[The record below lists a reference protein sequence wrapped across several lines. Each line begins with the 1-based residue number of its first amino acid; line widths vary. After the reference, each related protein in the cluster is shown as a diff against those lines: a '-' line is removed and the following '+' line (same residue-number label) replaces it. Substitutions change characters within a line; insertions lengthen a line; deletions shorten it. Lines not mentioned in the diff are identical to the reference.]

1 MIDNIKEYLTVT
13 RGRNN
18 FKESQDDVIE
28 LLIEKFGSILEKNG
42 INVVVIWSTL
52 AKNEIIINED
62 KSKTIIWDTNYWTHC
77 ACYYSNLVLLDQ
89 HVKEKSELVD
99 IQCDALWRDLFK
111 VIISRSDDYST
122 KAKMLLTKYY
132 LSYGT
137 RSYQLELDKET
148 SAQNIVNQLKDVAT
162 AKVYVFLHE
171 IAHITA
177 VGELD
182 YYINILKSAFCDELK
197 ESTFYQ
203 VCDADSSLGTKEK
216 KYLENILNNFI
227 TDINNGIYKPAE
239 EIIADMRALQSMCN
253 SFMLRFPKE
262 IPDGFLNYQG
272 GIALA
277 RSFNLRIKFIDKVI
291 HSFFDSSNPQSFE
304 ELLYDSDFGKKFV
317 LRDRLSE
324 VLQPLII
331 VSCFGKRCN
340 KAFLLKYETQ
350 FQFSRDTIKAV
361 DSAVAQHLEK
371 IRIRIENESERFA
384 KSEFELQIDDMLEY
398 LLYYP
403 TEEQDNDV
411 VNNPTKYYGCTGLL
425 F

>member
-1 MIDNIKEYLTVT
+1 MIENIKEYLTVT
-13 RGRNN
+13 RGKNN
-18 FKESQDDVIE
+18 FKESQDDVID
-28 LLIEKFGSILEKNG
+28 LLIDKFSSTLEKNK

-62 KSKTIIWDTNYWTHC
+62 NSRTIIWDTNYWTHC
-77 ACYYSNLVLLDQ
+77 AYYYCNLVLLDR

-99 IQCDALWRDLFK
+99 IQCDVLWRDLFK
-111 VIISRSDDYST
+111 VIISRYDRYST

-132 LSYGT
+132 LSYGMRT
-137 RSYQLELDKET
+137 YEMQLDKET
-148 SAQNIVNQLKDVAT
+148 SARNLVNQLKDVAT

-177 VGELD
+177 ISELD
-182 YYINILKSAFCDELK
+182 YYIDILKEAFNDELK

-203 VCDADSSLGTKEK
+203 VCDVDSSLGPKEK

-227 TDINNGIYKPAE
+227 KDINNGIYEPAE

-253 SFMLRFPKE
+253 SFMLSFPND
-262 IPDGFLNYQG
+262 IPDGFLNFQG

-277 RSFNLRIKFIDKVI
+277 RSFNFRIKFIDEVI
-291 HSFFDSSNPQSFE
+291 HGFFDGSNSQSFE
-304 ELLYDSDFGKKFV
+304 KLLYDSDFGKKFV
-317 LRDRLSE
+317 IRDRLSE

-331 VSCFGKRCN
+331 VSCFGKQCN

-350 FQFSRDTIKAV
+350 SQFSRDTIKAV
-361 DSAVAQHLEK
+361 DTAVAQHLEK
-371 IRIRIENESERFA
+371 IRIRIENESERLM
-384 KSEFELQIDDMLEY
+384 KSEFDLQVDDILEY

-403 TEEQDNDV
+403 AEEQDNGV
-411 VNNPTKYYGCTGLL
+411 INNPMKYYGCTGLL

>member
-1 MIDNIKEYLTVT
+1 MIENIKEYLTVT
-13 RGRNN
+13 RGKSN
-18 FKESQDDVIE
+18 FKESKDDVIE

-62 KSKTIIWDTNYWTHC
+62 NSKTIIWDTNYWTHC
-77 ACYYSNLVLLDQ
+77 AYYYGNLVLLDQ

-111 VIISRSDDYST
+111 LIISRSDRYST
-122 KAKMLLTKYY
+122 KAKILLTKYY

-171 IAHITA
+171 VAHITA
-177 VGELD
+177 ISELD
-182 YYINILKSAFCDELK
+182 YYINILKSAFSDELK

-203 VCDADSSLGTKEK
+203 ICDADSSLSTKEK
-216 KYLENILNNFI
+216 KYLGNILNNFI
-227 TDINNGIYKPAE
+227 TDINKGIYEPAE

-277 RSFNLRIKFIDKVI
+277 RSFNLRIKFIDEAI
-291 HSFFDSSNPQSFE
+291 HSFFDSSNPQRFE

-371 IRIRIENESERFA
+371 IRIRIENESERLM
-384 KSEFELQIDDMLEY
+384 KSEFELQIDDILDY

-403 TEEQDNDV
+403 TEEHDNDV
-411 VNNPTKYYGCTGLL
+411 VNNPKKYYGCTGLL